1 MRLKNIVTMDNEII
15 FENVEILNIK
25 NEKQL
30 DKAIQNN
37 KILNVEE
44 NGVIYNLNSSYIIF
58 YQLWI
63 YKGKVGKV
71 TMAKEY
77 VFDKENVDIIK
88 QIVAEATEN
97 AVRQI
102 EKQRQDKIKGRYDK
116 RLRNTN
122 MLLRNY
128 NNFKKHITDAT
139 YTEEIKEKGMDEELD
154 YDKDIDDLFI
164 NSILKTK
171 KRTEIMIKHID
182 NCIEYYTYK
191 CLASNKDDVQR
202 RIQVIKMLYINKEPM
217 TYEEISEELNCST
230 KTIDNTRKVAIK
242 ELSVLFFGIDGVK
255 LEWISKMFPKCFLDV
270 SFLRNYNCSM

>member
-1 MRLKNIVTMDNEII
+1 
-15 FENVEILNIK
+15 
-25 NEKQL
+25 
-30 DKAIQNN
+30 
-37 KILNVEE
+37 
-44 NGVIYNLNSSYIIF
+44 
-58 YQLWI
+58 
-63 YKGKVGKV
+63 
-71 TMAKEY
+71 MAKEY

-255 LEWISKMFPKCFLDV
+255 LE
-270 SFLRNYNCSM
+270 